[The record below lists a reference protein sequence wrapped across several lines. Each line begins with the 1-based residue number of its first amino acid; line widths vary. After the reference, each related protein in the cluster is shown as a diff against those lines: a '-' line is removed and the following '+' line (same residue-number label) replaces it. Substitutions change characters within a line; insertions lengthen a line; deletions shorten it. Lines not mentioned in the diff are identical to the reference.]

1 VSVTSSAWCR
11 SQVIRLALPSPADDD
26 AGPRATRSTW
36 PSRLP
41 VGSDVTEPALTEEL
55 ITAAMAKADRRVCVG
70 SDRCFALPHRL
81 EDARAGC
88 TAKGRCKVGWIVSK
102 GGRESWDVWLEVS
115 TGLVKL
121 IAQAG
126 ARVDDACPVVLGAAR
141 DQGPLAGLDLCRPGS
156 LA

>member
-1 VSVTSSAWCR
+1 VTD
-11 SQVIRLALPSPADDD
+11 P
-26 AGPRATRSTW
+26 
-36 PSRLP
+36 
-41 VGSDVTEPALTEEL
+41 ELTEAR
-55 ITAAMAKADRRVCVG
+55 ITAAMTKAEARVCAG

-88 TAKGRCKVGWIVSK
+88 TPKGRCPVGWIIRA
-102 GGRESWDVWLEVS
+102 GGRESWNVWLEVS